1 MFLAPAF
8 STVSPERGGVTPAS
22 TEQSQEASAPHS
34 LTSEDVDKA
43 KVGTG
48 RLSMQEGSR
57 DTTCHLPAWVRLC
70 PRTQRL
76 QPWAPCPMQ
85 GCLLPNTVPHAQQRA
100 APSWHIILYLKVIS
114 WCHRKT
120 VSSLLPAGSF
130 SLLCFT
136 LLDDFPE
143 IYHLFSFPQS
153 HLPNYTFLYLSKSFS
168 SLLFADSLQTS

>member
-8 STVSPERGGVTPAS
+8 STASPECGGVTPAS

-43 KVGTG
+43 K
-48 RLSMQEGSR
+48 

-85 GCLLPNTVPHAQQRA
+85 GCLLPYTVPHAQQRA
-100 APSWHIILYLKVIS
+100 EPSWHIILYLKVIS

-130 SLLCFT
+130 SLLCFS